1 VWSNFSVEVVSVS
14 DRLTTEIEMRISDGR
29 LRPGDRIPAE
39 RELAQELSVSRA
51 SLRQALHELEMRGL
65 IDRRPGRGTVVLEQ
79 PAGAFRRSLAGSAPP
94 QLRDVDDVM
103 DLRMVVEPP
112 VAARAAQRHDVAD
125 LKRLTSIQSQ
135 MEQAK
140 EVAAVVELD
149 VAFHREIASSTR
161 NPLLLRLLEV
171 TSEWMGPSREAAVQ
185 RRRRYE
191 ASMRAHRRILDAI
204 GVRDEVAAHDA
215 MHDHL
220 TTVRSNILDML
231 GGDEAGLWS
240 NGVSGPTRRLSRR
253 GRCRDDYDTERHDRE
268 EEA

>member
-1 VWSNFSVEVVSVS
+1 MWSDFNVEVVSVS
-14 DRLTTEIEMRISDGR
+14 DRLATEIEMRIADGR
-29 LRPGDRIPAE
+29 LRPGDRIPPE
-39 RELAQELSVSRA
+39 RTLAQDLSVSRA
-51 SLRQALHELEMRGL
+51 SLRQALHELELRGL

-79 PAGAFRRSLAGSAPP
+79 PAGAFRRTLANSASP

-112 VAARAAQRHDVAD
+112 VAARAAERHDVSD

-140 EVAAVVELD
+140 GLAAVVELD
-149 VAFHREIASSTR
+149 VAFHREIASATR

-171 TSEWMGPSREAAVQ
+171 TSEWMGPSRQAAVQ

-204 GVRDEVAAHDA
+204 AERDQDAAHQA
-215 MHDHL
+215 MLDHL
-220 TTVRSNILDML
+220 VTVRSNIMDVLGELDRP
-231 GGDEAGLWS
+231 DADAA
-240 NGVSGPTRRLSRR
+240 T
-253 GRCRDDYDTERHDRE
+253 
-268 EEA
+268 